1 MYASDADSLDM
12 VGPDR
17 FSSNFFCRICGILF
31 ATGYR
36 RGFQMNESKVIELRR
51 DLGLWGAI
59 SIVVGT
65 VIGSGIFLVPRAMV
79 LRVGSPSM
87 VFVVWVFGGL
97 LSLCGALSY
106 AELAAAMPEAG
117 GEYVYLRE
125 AYGPL
130 WGFLYGWT
138 QMWVAKSGSIA
149 TLATAFFYYLTN
161 FFPLL
166 DGVFYTVPLPLGAHG
181 APLDL
186 RYGQLLAMALI
197 LFLAGV
203 NYFGVKLGGEVQII
217 VTAVKVFLIAFI
229 VVAGLGF
236 GTAHAPAPAA
246 APHPLTI
253 AGFFAALVAAL
264 WAYDGWNNV
273 SMVASEIRQPQRSL
287 PLALI
292 AGTLAVIAIYLAANA
307 AYFHVLS
314 APQVGA
320 SERVAADMMR
330 HAWAA
335 LGSPCGF
342 HRRHD
347 QYFRGAQRLHSL
359 RRAGALRDG
368 AGPPLLCSR
377 GPVNAAYHTPGVSIL
392 ALSVWSALLVLSGR
406 YEQLFTYVIFASWI
420 LYGMTTAAVIVLRR
434 KRPDLPRP
442 YKTLAYP
449 VLPVLF
455 VLVAILLVLS
465 TLFDSPRESLLGL
478 GFIFLGLPFYYY
490 WRTRRA

>member
-1 MYASDADSLDM
+1 
-12 VGPDR
+12 
-17 FSSNFFCRICGILF
+17 
-31 ATGYR
+31 
-36 RGFQMNESKVIELRR
+36 MNESKVIELRR

-161 FFPLL
+161 FFPRL
-166 DGVFYTVPLPLGAHG
+166 DGTFYTVPLPLGAHG

-203 NYFGVKLGGEVQII
+203 NYFGVKIGGEVQII
-217 VTAVKVFLIAFI
+217 VTIVKVLLISFI

-236 GTAHAPAPAA
+236 GKAHAPAPASI
-246 APHPLTI
+246 PHPLTI

-292 AGTLAVIAIYLAANA
+292 GGTLAVIAIYLAANA

-314 APQVGA
+314 AQQVGS

-330 HAWAA
+330 RVVGDWGAHAVSIAAMISIFAA
-335 LGSPCGF
+335 LNGSILSGARVPYAMARD
-342 HRRHD
+342 RR
-347 QYFRGAQRLHSL
+347 FFASVAQ
-359 RRAGALRDG
+359 
-368 AGPPLLCSR
+368 
-377 GPVNAAYHTPGVSIL
+377 VNAAYHTPGVSIL
-392 ALSVWSALLVLSGR
+392 ALSAWSAMLVLSGR

-420 LYGMTTAAVIVLRR
+420 LYGMTTAAVIVLRH

-455 VLVAILLVLS
+455 VLVAISLVLS

-490 WRTRRA
+490 WKRRRS

>member
-1 MYASDADSLDM
+1 MS
-12 VGPDR
+12 
-17 FSSNFFCRICGILF
+17 
-31 ATGYR
+31 
-36 RGFQMNESKVIELRR
+36 ESKVIELRR

-87 VFVVWVFGGL
+87 VFVVWIFGGL

-166 DGVFYTVPLPLGAHG
+166 DGIFYTVPLPLGAHG

-197 LFLAGV
+197 LFLAAV
-203 NYFGVKLGGEVQII
+203 NYFGVKIGGEVQII
-217 VTAVKVFLIAFI
+217 VTIVKVLLIAFI
-229 VVAGLGF
+229 VIAGLGF
-236 GTAHAPAPAA
+236 GKAHAMASAPM
-246 APHPLTI
+246 PHALSV
-253 AGFFAALVAAL
+253 AGFFGALVAAL

-292 AGTLAVIAIYLAANA
+292 GGTLAVIAIYLAANA

-314 APQVGA
+314 AQEVG
-320 SERVAADMMR
+320 SSQRVAADMMR
-330 HAWAA
+330 RVVGSWGANAVSVAAMISIFAA
-335 LGSPCGF
+335 LNGSILT
-342 HRRHD
+342 
-347 QYFRGAQRLHSL
+347 GARVPY
-359 RRAGALRDG
+359 AMARDG
-368 AGPPLLCSR
+368 RFFA
-377 GPVNAAYHTPGVSIL
+377 PVAQVSAAYHTPGVSIL
-392 ALSVWSALLVLSGR
+392 ALSLWSALLVLSGR

-442 YKTLAYP
+442 YKTIAYP

-478 GFIFLGLPFYYY
+478 GFILVGVPFYFY
-490 WRTRRA
+490 WERRRL